1 MFVSKNKTFKLYGQY
16 VLTMSIV
23 SFFVSTFLFGTLIH
37 TVGPTMGCGGFH
49 INLGPFMTKKRTKV
63 TPVTSNEQ
71 VDTERGL

>member
-1 MFVSKNKTFKLYGQY
+1 MFVSKNKIFKLYGQY

-37 TVGPTMGCGGFH
+37 TVGPTMGCGDFH
-49 INLGPFMTKKRTKV
+49 INLGPFMTKKTTKV